1 MSKKSKFDSVFS
13 KKTKDKET
21 PKALKKL
28 IKSKAPTGY
37 TYENPPGSS
46 SEFILRKKNDSSDF
60 SFILRMKFP
69 NVFEGLPVK
78 DIDELLEAS
87 FRTQKAIE
95 VDKNLQNGSDGQAPT
110 HISLTGEI
118 GDYKI
123 FPYDFPELNPVI
135 IFYGDKKELIP
146 VKRVPLAS
154 FDEIKIES
162 EETSILKILLIIN
175 EKTNRMNFTVSL
187 NFEVLKTIDD
197 YFEKREI
204 IKSFYEGKLKIFSEV
219 LPMEKEKI
227 TVFDRNDRFYQALKS
242 LQVVLNKKFE
252 FPKNVSKEEFKL
264 TKFLFESLINK
275 RAVKFLPSSEI
286 YLNFDKEKSNV
297 KDLLPTIEG
306 TDALTFF
313 YPTIETKSFF
323 NISLETI
330 ENKLFYNMLYK
341 EFIEERYQLILETT
355 SESVSYVYYQLDLNK
370 EIEDRFPVDIEEAID
385 ITEVDFTVK

>member
-46 SEFILRKKNDSSDF
+46 SEFILRKKNDPSDF

-87 FRTQKAIE
+87 FRTQKAID
-95 VDKNLQNGSDGQAPT
+95 VDKNLQNGSDGQVPT

-123 FPYDFPELNPVI
+123 FPYDFPKLNPI
-135 IFYGDKKELIP
+135 TIFYGDKKELIP

-162 EETSILKILLIIN
+162 EEASILKILLIIN
-175 EKTNRMNFTVSL
+175 EKTNRMNFTVAL
-187 NFEVLKTIDD
+187 NFEILKTIDD

-204 IKSFYEGKLKIFSEV
+204 IKSFYEGRLKIFSEV

-227 TVFDRNDRFYQALKS
+227 TVFNRNDRFYQALKS

-385 ITEVDFTVK
+385 ITDVDFTVK

>member
-46 SEFILRKKNDSSDF
+46 SEFILRKKNDPYDF
-60 SFILRMKFP
+60 SFILRIKFP

-87 FRTQKAIE
+87 FRTQKAID
-95 VDKNLQNGSDGQAPT
+95 VDKNLQNGSDGQVPT

-123 FPYDFPELNPVI
+123 FPYDFPELNPI
-135 IFYGDKKELIP
+135 TIFYGDKKELIP

-162 EETSILKILLIIN
+162 EEASILKILLIIN
-175 EKTNRMNFTVSL
+175 EKTNRMNFTVAL

-204 IKSFYEGKLKIFSEV
+204 IKSFYEGRLKIFSEV

-227 TVFDRNDRFYQALKS
+227 TVFNRNDRFYQALKS

-370 EIEDRFPVDIEEAID
+370 EIEDSFPVDIEEAID
-385 ITEVDFTVK
+385 ITDVDFTVK